1 MPLVTLIYQVIRSN
15 GKSAD
20 GNRYVYDDNIIDRLS
35 HYHTNM
41 ILMMFTAMVV
51 TKHYVGSSIQCFCP
65 THFTATEVKYT
76 NRVCWVS
83 NTYYIPFTR
92 EIPSN
97 YEVRMS
103 TEITYYQWV
112 PVMLLLIAMVLKLP
126 RLVWRLGLQMSG
138 IGLKNTLKLTHL
150 TQDLSPE
157 DREKRLRAL
166 SKYIGRWSSS
176 SAGQY
181 RSGICGPLRERLG
194 NYCFLGC
201 GRHYGNYVVSLAI
214 VIRSLYFVNNVGLLF
229 FLNEFL
235 GNKFYLFGYEVI
247 ASVLKGEEWVM
258 SPRFPLVTLCDLDL
272 RQMTNVQRWTLQ
284 CVLPVNFYNERFFV
298 FLWFWFTMLAVL
310 SFINL
315 IALLFSTVVPQNRE
329 SFIKKYLLLNNL
341 DQWENKSAFP
351 KLITKFVGGFLKPD
365 GVYLLKLISSN
376 SQSTG
381 VSDIIKYL
389 WEDFREQSNM
399 TCKNRADTI
408 RKFGRPNADSIVRLV
423 NGTGTLHH
431 RHKEYFL

>member
-1 MPLVTLIYQVIRSN
+1 
-15 GKSAD
+15 
-20 GNRYVYDDNIIDRLS
+20 
-35 HYHTNM
+35 M

-51 TKHYVGSSIQCFCP
+51 TKHYVGSPIQCFCP
-65 THFTATEVKYT
+65 AHFTSTEVKYT

-83 NTYYIPFTR
+83 NTYYIPFSR

-97 YEVRMS
+97 YETRMS

-112 PVMLLLIAMVLKLP
+112 PVMLLLMAMFLKLP
-126 RLVWRLGLQMSG
+126 RLVWRLGVQMSG
-138 IGLKNTLKLTHL
+138 IGLKNSLKLTHL

-157 DREKRLRAL
+157 DREKRLRSL
-166 SKYIGRWSSS
+166 SKYIGRWASS
-176 SAGQY
+176 SASPY
-181 RSGICGPLRERLG
+181 RSGICGSLWERFG
-194 NYCFLGC
+194 NYFFLGC
-201 GRHYGNYVVSLAI
+201 GRHYGNYLVSLAI
-214 VIRSLYFVNNVGLLF
+214 IIRLLYFINNVGLLF

-247 ASVLKGEEWVM
+247 ASVFKGEEWVM

-315 IALLFSTVVPQNRE
+315 ISLLFATVVPQNRE
-329 SFIKKYLLLNNL
+329 SFIKKYLLLNSL
-341 DQWENKSAFP
+341 DLWENKSAFP

-389 WEDFREQSNM
+389 WEDFREQSTM
-399 TCKNRADTI
+399 TCNRRTDPN
-408 RKFGRPNADSIVRLV
+408 RKYGRFNGETVVPLV
-423 NGTGTLHH
+423 NGTSTMHH
-431 RHKEYFL
+431 RNKEYFL